1 MALSCAALASEL
13 NAIISQYNNLNSQ
26 WGSILSSGLAAAQ
39 SDQVSSATISLNQL
53 IDIRGKI
60 SDLEDQLDFTVDE
73 AEDGNCADVVA
84 RGDEYSFRLF
94 STRES
99 IGAGIDNLR
108 AAIRSAEGRIAQSQ
122 KATTTENNQGTG
134 APGSA
139 PASSPGRVDNDPTRL
154 TVPPGADP
162 DEEDDFGTGLEE
174 PPDVTDEELG
184 FDDGFGDEFDE
195 DFTDEEIDQFL
206 DENTNDGIPGDIADA
221 QAQATLQDEANFM
234 QTPDWRVK
242 LSLSPGSYYLYND
255 EENVLLEPLRRTD
268 GIIFPYTPTISVT
281 YGANYQS
288 NNPVHSNYKI
298 FQYENSYVDSFTIT
312 CDFTA
317 QDSEEAKYLLAVI
330 HFLRSATKMFYGQDQ
345 NPKPGTPPPL
355 VYLFGMGEFQFNA
368 HPLVINNFTYSL
380 PPDVDYIRAGEVTQ
394 AAGVNRGATADA
406 GANKATA
413 QSLGGLIQGE
423 IQKRLDQG
431 IAAVG
436 NALGLKL
443 QPGGA
448 SQGYKF
454 GMSNRFNAAYPP
466 GTIEPTYVPTKMNI
480 SISALPIVSRYDV
493 SNNFSVK
500 DYANGS
506 LLQGVKRKSGG
517 FW

>member
-26 WGSILSSGLAAAQ
+26 WGSILSSGLSAAQ

-108 AAIRSAEGRIAQSQ
+108 AAIRSADGRIAQSQ

-139 PASSPGRVDNDPTRL
+139 PASGPAPADNDPTRL
-154 TVPPGADP
+154 TVPPGAEP
-162 DEEDDFGTGLEE
+162 DEEGGSGTGLEE

-184 FDDGFGDEFDE
+184 LGDGFGDEFDE
-195 DFTDEEIDQFL
+195 DFTDGEIDEFL
-206 DENTNDGIPGDIADA
+206 NENTNLGLDGIVDDA
-221 QAQATLQDEANFM
+221 RSQSTIQDEVNFL

-242 LSLSPGSYYLYND
+242 LSLSPGAYYLYND
-255 EENVLLEPLRRTD
+255 EENELLAPLRNTD
-268 GIIFPYTPTISVT
+268 GIIFPYTPSISVT
-281 YGANYQS
+281 YAANYQT

-298 FQYENSYVDSFTIT
+298 FQYENSYVDSISIN
-312 CDFTA
+312 CEFTA
-317 QDSEEAKYLLAVI
+317 QDTEEAKYLLAVI

-368 HPLVINNFTYSL
+368 HPLVINNFTMAL
-380 PPDVDYIRAGEVTQ
+380 PNDVDYIRAGALTE
-394 AAGVNRGATADA
+394 AAGVSRNGPDAVATKPPASA
-406 GANKATA
+406 GSFIKN
-413 QSLGGLIQGE
+413 QIQD
-423 IQKRLDQG
+423 RLNQG

-443 QPGGA
+443 QPGGT
-448 SQGYKF
+448 SQGYTF
-454 GMSNRFNAAYPP
+454 GMSNRFNSAYPP

-480 SISALPIVSRYDV
+480 SISCFPVVSRYNV

-506 LLQGVKRKSGG
+506 LLQGVKRKNAG

>member
-1 MALSCAALASEL
+1 MAINCASLASEL
-13 NAIISQYNNLNSQ
+13 NSIIGTYNTINSQ
-26 WGSILSSGLAAAQ
+26 WGSTLSSGISAAQ
-39 SDQVSSATISLNQL
+39 SDQVGVATSALNQL
-53 IDIRGKI
+53 TDYYSRI
-60 SDLEDQLDFTVDE
+60 SNLEDQLDYLVDE
-73 AEDGNCADVVA
+73 AEDGNCTDVVA
-84 RGDEYSFRLF
+84 KGDDYSFRIF
-94 STRES
+94 NTREA
-99 IGAGIDNLR
+99 IGDGISNLR
-108 AAIRSAEGRIAQSQ
+108 AAIRNAEGRLAASQ

-134 APGSA
+134 TPGSA
-139 PASSPGRVDNDPTRL
+139 PAAGAAAGAL

-162 DEEDDFGTGLEE
+162 DEEDDGFGTGLEE
-174 PPDVTDEELG
+174 PPEVTDDELGIPTDEELDQELEDLG
-184 FDDGFGDEFDE
+184 DLDEFGD
-195 DFTDEEIDQFL
+195 DFGDG
-206 DENTNDGIPGDIADA
+206 NTNEGLPGEIADA
-221 QAQATLQDEANFM
+221 QSQASLQDEANFL
-234 QTPDWRVK
+234 QTPDWRVR

-255 EENVLLEPLRRTD
+255 EDNELLAPLRNTD
-268 GIIFPYTPTISVT
+268 GIIFPYTPTINVT

-298 FQYENSYVDSFTIT
+298 FQYENSYVDSFNIT

-317 QDSEEAKYLLAVI
+317 QDTEEARYLLAVI

-380 PPDVDYIRAGEVTQ
+380 PPDVDYIRAGELTVP
-394 AAGVNRGATADA
+394 AGVNRGAVADA
-406 GANKATA
+406 GQTKSSGLGLG
-413 QSLGGLIQGE
+413 QSIAKEINDRLG
-423 IQKRLDQG
+423 QG

-443 QPGGA
+443 QPGG
-448 SQGYKF
+448 SLQGYKF

-517 FW
+517 MW

>member
-1 MALSCAALASEL
+1 MAINCAALGSEVSAIAST
-13 NAIISQYNNLNSQ
+13 YNSLNSQ
-26 WGSILSSGLAAAQ
+26 WGTTLSSGLNAAQ
-39 SDQVSSATISLNQL
+39 TDQVGVATSALNQL
-53 IDIRGKI
+53 INTRDKI
-60 SDLEDQLDFTVDE
+60 SDLEDQLDFLLDE
-73 AEDGNCADVVA
+73 AEEGNCADVITY
-84 RGDEYSFRLF
+84 GDEYSFRLF
-94 STRES
+94 QTREAIS
-99 IGAGIDNLR
+99 AGISNLR
-108 AAIRSAEGRIAQSQ
+108 AAIKTSNDRLAASQ
-122 KATTTENNQGTG
+122 KATTSKSNPGTG
-134 APGSA
+134 TPGTA
-139 PASSPGRVDNDPTRL
+139 E
-154 TVPPGADP
+154 P
-162 DEEDDFGTGLEE
+162 DEEFLDEDAEIIDDEPLPEVDDFVDGTGLTE
-174 PPDVTDEELG
+174 PPIGDEDDFLGGDGDTDDFLGIDGDTDEFLG
-184 FDDGFGDEFDE
+184 DD
-195 DFTDEEIDQFL
+195 
-206 DENTNDGIPGDIADA
+206 NTNQGLDGDIIDA
-221 QAQATLQDEANFM
+221 QSQTTLQDEANFL

-255 EENVLLEPLRRTD
+255 EQNVLLEPLRRTD

-355 VYLFGMGEFQFNA
+355 VYIFGMGEFQFNA

-406 GANKATA
+406 GQTKSFLKSAG
-413 QSLGGLIQGE
+413 SLIQGE
-423 IQKRLDQG
+423 IQARLDQG

-443 QPGGA
+443 QPGGS
-448 SQGYKF
+448 SQGYQF

-466 GTIEPTYVPTKMNI
+466 GTKEPTYVPTKMNI